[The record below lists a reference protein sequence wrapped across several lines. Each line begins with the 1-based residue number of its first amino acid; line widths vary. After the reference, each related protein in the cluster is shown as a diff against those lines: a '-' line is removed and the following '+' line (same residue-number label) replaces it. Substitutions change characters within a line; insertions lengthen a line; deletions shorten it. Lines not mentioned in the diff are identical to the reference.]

1 MKIGLIDVD
10 KQSRH
15 QNTFPNLALCKIA
28 SYYRQQ
34 GDGVEWAHQMEYYDI
49 IYMAKVF
56 NFTPPIRI
64 SITPRQLSKAA
75 QVMIFTLRSPTILTI
90 ASLTYQSI
98 PI

>member
-34 GDGVEWAHQMEYYDI
+34 GDSVEWAHQMEYYDV

-64 SITPRQLSKAA
+64 SITPRQLSKVA
-75 QVMIFTLRSPTILTI
+75 QVMIFTLRSLIILTI
-90 ASLTYQSI
+90 ASLIYQSI

>member
-15 QNTFPNLALCKIA
+15 HKTFPNLALCKIA
-28 SYYRQQ
+28 SYHRQQ
-34 GDGVEWAHQMEYYDI
+34 GDSVEWAHQMEYYDV

-56 NFTPPIRI
+56 NFTPPIRT

-75 QVMIFTLRSPTILTI
+75 QVMIFTLRSLIILTI
-90 ASLTYQSI
+90 ASLIYQSI

>member
-28 SYYRQQ
+28 SYHRQQ
-34 GDGVEWAHQMEYYDI
+34 GDSVEWAHQMEYYDV

-75 QVMIFTLRSPTILTI
+75 QAMIFTLRSPIILTI
-90 ASLTYQSI
+90 ASLIYQSI

>member
-28 SYYRQQ
+28 SYHRQK
-34 GDGVEWAHQMEYYDI
+34 GDSVEWAHQMDYYDV

-56 NFTPPIRI
+56 NFTPPR
-64 SITPRQLSKAA
+64 
-75 QVMIFTLRSPTILTI
+75 
-90 ASLTYQSI
+90 
-98 PI
+98 

>member
-28 SYYRQQ
+28 SYHRQQ
-34 GDGVEWAHQMEYYDI
+34 GDSVEWAHQMEYYDV

-56 NFTPPIRI
+56 NFTPPIII

-75 QVMIFTLRSPTILTI
+75 PAMIFTLRSLIILTI
-90 ASLTYQSI
+90 ASLIYQSI